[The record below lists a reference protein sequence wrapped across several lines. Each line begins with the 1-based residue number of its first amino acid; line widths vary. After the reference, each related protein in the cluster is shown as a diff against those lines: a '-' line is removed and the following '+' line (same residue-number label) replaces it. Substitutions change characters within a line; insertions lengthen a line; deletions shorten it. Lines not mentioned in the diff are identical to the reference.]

1 MFTIQE
7 LYCYSSVVRRKFVR
21 KLVRFPERTLLK
33 NREASFHSIR
43 NILVHMIYVED
54 WLVNS
59 AILGKKGGYREPNF
73 DSFDIPKVIS
83 YLDQVESNTKNF
95 LKAAKEKE
103 LRRKIKLRFSPR
115 QKRPYNLTVEECL
128 VQSFTEQLYHI
139 GELITLMWQENIK
152 PPDMQWFSN
161 NPRTQTLIRTR
172 SEA

>member
-1 MFTIQE
+1 MFKIQE
-7 LYCYSSVVRRKFVR
+7 LYCYSSVVRRKFVG
-21 KLVRFPERTLLK
+21 KLVGLPERILLK

-43 NILVHMIYVED
+43 NIMVHMIYVED

-59 AILGKKGGYREPNF
+59 AILGKKGSYREPNF

-83 YLDQVESNTKNF
+83 YLNQVESNTKNF
-95 LKAAKEKE
+95 LKEATENE

-115 QKRPYNLTVEECL
+115 QKRAYNLTVEECL

-139 GELITLMWQENIK
+139 GELIALMWQENIK

-161 NPRTQTLIRTR
+161 NPRSQTLIRKR
-172 SEA
+172 SKT